1 MVILYKKIGKKILY
15 WSAMEISRRKGY
27 INQAVVGEPG
37 EKSEEVTTGF
47 FSSFNKEVGQK
58 VEELKLHGY
67 VEEISDYTII
77 IDYPYNLNTS
87 QREQLET
94 GIEDVLDPLNLG
106 FTDSSFSESSVHCT
120 VLDADLAQ
128 KVITEYLST
137 TPFSDYKEMYV
148 LEHVSDDDDTVEE
161 DEDDDQ

>member
-27 INQAVVGEPG
+27 ISQAVVGEPEG
-37 EKSEEVTTGF
+37 QPEEITTGF
-47 FSSFNKEVGQK
+47 FSSFNKEVAQR
-58 VEELKLHGY
+58 VEVLKLQGY
-67 VEEISDYTII
+67 VEEINDYTLV
-77 IDYPYNLNTS
+77 IDYPYSLSIS

-106 FTDSSFSESSVHCT
+106 FTDSSFSKSSVHCN

-128 KVITEYLST
+128 KLITKYLST
-137 TPFSDYKEMYV
+137 TPFSDYKEVYV
-148 LEHVSDDDDTVEE
+148 LEHVSDDDDGVEEE
-161 DEDDDQ
+161 DEDDE